1 MSALFTK
8 PQLMPTK
15 KSRRKSR
22 ANDWRSRD
30 PEHESE
36 QARYE
41 NPLPSRALIAEV
53 LEKDGPLSLETL
65 IEHLHLKDEDSHE
78 GFRRRLEAM
87 VRDGELLKN
96 RRGAYG
102 QATAMNLVAGRVIG
116 HRDGFGFLS
125 PDEEGTDIFLPP
137 REMDALMSGDRVLV
151 RPSREGRDGKRE
163 GVVVEVL
170 ERANKTIAGRL
181 IDEHGVHLVV
191 PANPKIVKDI
201 LIPPGDLGGAKPGQM
216 VVAEIVS
223 PPARRTLAVG
233 RITEVIGDHL
243 GPGTEIETAVRAF
256 GLPHEWPKE
265 VLNQVKSIPDHVGA
279 KQMQGRVDLRDLPLL
294 TIDGEDARDFD
305 DAVYCEPAGKGFR
318 VLVAIAD
325 VAAYV
330 TPGSALDREAELRGT
345 SVYFPEQVIPMLP
358 EALSNG
364 LCSLNPDVDRL
375 CMVCD
380 MQLDANGEVKRSKF
394 YEGVMKSHAR
404 LTYTQVA
411 DALEQPRQA
420 TQGKLGQVL
429 PQLQNLQRA
438 FTALFKAREQRGAID
453 FDSTETRIEFGED
466 RKIARIV
473 PVQRNQAHRL
483 IEECMIAANVQAA
496 LWVLK
501 RKLPTLY
508 RVHEVPAADKIT
520 ALREYLSAQGIL
532 LGGGAEPQAADFAKV
547 AQLARGRDDAPV
559 IQMAILR
566 TLMQARYTP
575 EPEGHF
581 GLALEHYAHFTS
593 PIRRYPDLLLHR
605 ALKHLIHKRPA
616 KEFAYDEDRMAAL
629 GEHCSV
635 TERRA
640 EEATRDVVNWLKCE
654 YMSEHVGEEFDGV
667 ITGVAGFGVFVELSG
682 FYVEGMVHVSA
693 LYNDYYEFDPRH
705 QRLVGRRNGRTFK
718 VGDTLKVKLTRVSLD
733 DRKIDL
739 ELGGAANVKDG
750 LSQQRPDSSPK
761 RSASDRRSTAGK
773 PAGAGKP
780 GGRKQGKSK
789 ATPESKAGKKSPN
802 KRKAKKRN

>member
-1 MSALFTK
+1 
-8 PQLMPTK
+8 MPTK
-15 KSRRKSR
+15 KSRGKSR
-22 ANDWRSRD
+22 SNDWRARD
-30 PEHESE
+30 PERERE
-36 QARYE
+36 QSRYE
-41 NPLPSRALIAEV
+41 NPLPSRALIAEG
-53 LEKDGPLSLETL
+53 LEKDGPLSLDTL
-65 IEHLHLKDEDSHE
+65 IEHLQLKDEDSHE

-181 IDEHGVHLVV
+181 INEHGVYLVV

-201 LIPPGDLGGAKPGQM
+201 LIPPGDLGGAKAGQM

-256 GLPHEWPKE
+256 GLPHEWPKD
-265 VLNQVKSIPDHVGA
+265 VLDQVRNIPDEVTA
-279 KQMQGRVDLRDLPLL
+279 KQKQGRVDLRDLPLV

-318 VLVAIAD
+318 LLVAIAD

-380 MQLDANGEVKRSKF
+380 MQLDAQGQIKRAKF
-394 YEGVMKSHAR
+394 YEGVMRSHAR

-411 DALEQPRQA
+411 DALEQPKQA
-420 TQGKLGQVL
+420 AQGKLGKLL

-438 FTALFKAREQRGAID
+438 FALLFNAREQRGAID

-483 IEECMIAANVQAA
+483 IEECMISANVQAA

-605 ALKHLIHKRPA
+605 ALKHLIHKRPV
-616 KEFAYDEDRMAAL
+616 KEFTYDEAQMAAL

-739 ELGGAANVKDG
+739 ELGGADVKDG
-750 LSQQRPDSSPK
+750 LSQQRPDSATRNSGSGR
-761 RSASDRRSTAGK
+761 RSADGK
-773 PAGAGKP
+773 SPGKGKAGA
-780 GGRKQGKSK
+780 RKQAGNKSQAPSGTK
-789 ATPESKAGKKSPN
+789 AKTGKKSPN